1 MVAFPT
7 GHDGGARFLIFIDL
21 HTAHVWHDL
30 LGEAAPRDRAQG
42 LAQRPPSRVRRAAET
57 EQGRQ
62 RGYVDMGVQ
71 DPGESGDVVGTR
83 CGAFPFTA
91 FRRPDYSPS
100 LTTLVIQRK
109 YLLLVTLTGV
119 LAAVTNTSQ
128 TRCLR
133 NTSYEHYERLNLS
146 AFISQAVT
154 RSNWS
159 STTSTRASRPS

>member
-1 MVAFPT
+1 
-7 GHDGGARFLIFIDL
+7 
-21 HTAHVWHDL
+21 
-30 LGEAAPRDRAQG
+30 
-42 LAQRPPSRVRRAAET
+42 
-57 EQGRQ
+57 
-62 RGYVDMGVQ
+62 MGVQ

-128 TRCLR
+128 THCLR
-133 NTSYEHYERLNLS
+133 NTSYEHYERLTLS
-146 AFISQAVT
+146 AFISRHVQDGDGLHRRVPEQAAPRETPRRFFPSQHLPLGKSVSKHLKRRQSLET
-154 RSNWS
+154 VDHGEADLGG
-159 STTSTRASRPS
+159 RAGAAGQPEQWRRRELAGVRHV